1 MNRREILFRGKRV
14 DNGEWV
20 QGGYVQDKEW
30 ARHGIYQLELRG
42 AFYQLVRHE
51 INPDTIGQLHNAL
64 TRKVGSNV
72 FVGDIIKHDLEAGL
86 GQPKRTGI
94 VSEIT
99 SIEFDFHYYS
109 NVRLLGNK
117 FDNTELT
124 QQS

>member
-1 MNRREILFRGKRV
+1 MNREILFRGKRV

-20 QGGYVQDKEW
+20 FGPLLNNRTAMEGSAYIIPFFVDSSNFDYIEV
-30 ARHGIYQLELRG
+30 YP
-42 AFYQLVRHE
+42 YTV
-51 INPDTIGQLHNAL
+51 GQLHNGL
-64 TRKVGSNV
+64 TRKAGSNV
-72 FVGDIIKHDLEAGL
+72 FVGDIIRHDLEAGL

-117 FDNTELT
+117 FDNPELT
-124 QQS
+124 LQS